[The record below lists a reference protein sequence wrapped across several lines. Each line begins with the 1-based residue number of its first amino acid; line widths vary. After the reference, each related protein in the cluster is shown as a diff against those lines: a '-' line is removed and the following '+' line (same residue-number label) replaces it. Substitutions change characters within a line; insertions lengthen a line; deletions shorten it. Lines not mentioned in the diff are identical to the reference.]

1 MRLRRVVFAAGV
13 SFLVAA
19 GCGGGDGLDTTPAV
33 LPADGGAGQVVQGVT
48 MGNLVTLPVSIEGTP
63 AMSFIVDTGSPLTL
77 VDPNRFA
84 SLGLPSGVGTAAAVD
99 VGGLHLMNVAILST
113 SPCGVMMCSETTPA
127 GLLGGDVLG
136 NFSVTIDYAT
146 GTVGFDVQPET
157 QSLGAPSTSSFD
169 LLGGGHVIVSGGA
182 NVNVP
187 ATRIAV
193 DVAIEGSVHPFV
205 LDTGSSQVLLSAELF
220 DAIVADGRPQGSA
233 SVLTITGT
241 TTQPTTV
248 LSSVALGDAEQKEV
262 GAVRSPFALD
272 SLAREIGHTV
282 DGLLGGSY
290 LTRFVVQLDYRRH
303 VVTLW
308 PR

>member
-1 MRLRRVVFAAGV
+1 
-13 SFLVAA
+13 
-19 GCGGGDGLDTTPAV
+19 
-33 LPADGGAGQVVQGVT
+33 
-48 MGNLVTLPVSIEGTP
+48 
-63 AMSFIVDTGSPLTL
+63 
-77 VDPNRFA
+77 
-84 SLGLPSGVGTAAAVD
+84 
-99 VGGLHLMNVAILST
+99 
-113 SPCGVMMCSETTPA
+113 
-127 GLLGGDVLG
+127 
-136 NFSVTIDYAT
+136 
-146 GTVGFDVQPET
+146 
-157 QSLGAPSTSSFD
+157 
-169 LLGGGHVIVSGGA
+169 
-182 NVNVP
+182 
-187 ATRIAV
+187 
-193 DVAIEGSVHPFV
+193 
-205 LDTGSSQVLLSAELF
+205 VLLSAELF